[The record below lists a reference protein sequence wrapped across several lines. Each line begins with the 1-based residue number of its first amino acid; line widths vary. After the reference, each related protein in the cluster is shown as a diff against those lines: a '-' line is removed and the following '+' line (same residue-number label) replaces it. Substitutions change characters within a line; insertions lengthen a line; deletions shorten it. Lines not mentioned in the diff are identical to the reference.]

1 MKSVVAD
8 RNGSQSSQWRL
19 CFSKQSS
26 IRCRGAGLGHP
37 MDTVL
42 SVQNQDFSRNRKEL
56 AQFDGADEEAK
67 SHLHWQLC
75 WIWQILWRLLLEPL
89 YVNTSPSRNKWVAER
104 AVRRIKEE
112 TSAVLLQSGLDE
124 KWWADSMECYCY
136 LRNTQDLL
144 ADGKTPCERRFG
156 QPSKGPIIPFGS
168 IDLSRLHQFGP
179 NILPGI
185 FLGYV
190 YYAVTIWKG
199 DISWSQILRNWKR
212 WTHLKS
218 MLVLTLPKGETKV
231 PDRRCNSQ
239 TIWRRSGSENIHL
252 NTGSPDAGEEQG
264 NVPGESDGSSPP
276 FQDSSPDDGEARN
289 DFWSISGNFFY
300 RHHVEPRVKL
310 YVPREESFLFHWNTY
325 RRDPGCEYAWM

>member
-1 MKSVVAD
+1 M
-8 RNGSQSSQWRL
+8 
-19 CFSKQSS
+19 
-26 IRCRGAGLGHP
+26 
-37 MDTVL
+37 
-42 SVQNQDFSRNRKEL
+42 
-56 AQFDGADEEAK
+56 
-67 SHLHWQLC
+67 
-75 WIWQILWRLLLEPL
+75 
-89 YVNTSPSRNKWVAER
+89 
-104 AVRRIKEE
+104 
-112 TSAVLLQSGLDE
+112 LQSGLDE

-168 IDLSRLHQFGP
+168 MIEDHPVSAIDLSRLHQFGP

-199 DISWSQILRNWKR
+199 DISWSQTLRNWER

-218 MLVLTLPKGETKV
+218 MLVLTLPKDETKV

-252 NTGSPDAGEEQG
+252 NTGSPDGGEEQG

-276 FQDSSPDDGEARN
+276 FQDSSPDGGEPRN

-310 YVPREESFLFHWNTY
+310 YVPRGESFPIPLTHIDVT
-325 RRDPGCEYAWM
+325 RAASTLGCNAGENIDDY